1 MGEAGLRP
9 QPCPTC
15 CDRNG
20 GRSPLATLARC
31 EFATAFNAAWRLAL
45 SAADHQPHFCSRG
58 QWARARLSSPEES
71 SCIQLPKKELVGY
84 RSIEAAGPGGPR
96 DEIGPGRDRMGVPL
110 FRIDFFSEDDGGS
123 SYRPSFLDVID
134 EGGGGFFLPLP
145 SMVRQRRC
153 AFSGLSRSARHGS
166 AVLAPAAV
174 SKVWSCVPAV
184 AGGSWP
190 GVSASLRI
198 GVFRRGDGRRCL
210 PELGTIGLLCACFVI
225 SVKLRGFL
233 VKWVCTVLC
242 CAI

>member
-84 RSIEAAGPGGPR
+84 RSIEAAGPGEPR
-96 DEIGPGRDRMGVPL
+96 DEIGPGRDRTGVPL

-153 AFSGLSRSARHGS
+153 AFSGLSRSATWLGGLGS
-166 AVLAPAAV
+166 CGSFQGLELRSSGGRLILPGDDWAPV
-174 SKVWSCVPAV
+174 CVICNF
-184 AGGSWP
+184 S
-190 GVSASLRI
+190 
-198 GVFRRGDGRRCL
+198 
-210 PELGTIGLLCACFVI
+210 
-225 SVKLRGFL
+225 
-233 VKWVCTVLC
+233 
-242 CAI
+242 

>member
-1 MGEAGLRP
+1 VRRWAPASTQPDRR
-9 QPCPTC
+9 PCPTC

-84 RSIEAAGPGGPR
+84 SIEAAGPGGPR

-145 SMVRQRRC
+145 SMVRQCRC
-153 AFSGLSRSARHGS
+153 AFSGLSRSATWLGGLGS
-166 AVLAPAAV
+166 CDSFQGLELRSSGGRWILA
-174 SKVWSCVPAV
+174 
-184 AGGSWP
+184 GS
-190 GVSASLRI
+190 VCFSLR
-198 GVFRRGDGRRCL
+198 RRLQAGRRAAML
-210 PELGTIGLLCACFVI
+210 AGVGDDWTP
-225 SVKLRGFL
+225 
-233 VKWVCTVLC
+233 VCVLC
-242 CAI
+242 NFS